1 MDFPFIKEAVR
12 QLFTKS
18 SCGMYPLIPSEAAPG
33 YRGRISY
40 DPTKCIG
47 CGMCERVCAGGAI
60 SRTIEPL
67 EDGTSRVT
75 LTFDLGS
82 CTFCA
87 HCSDFCSRHAIEL
100 TSDYHMAVS
109 DGKDLLVSG
118 SFIKAAPK
126 KPSAK
131 TPPVKAAESA
141 APAASSPASES
152 TAPVAPASS
161 AETDAAAVTTE

>member
-1 MDFPFIKEAVR
+1 MDFPYIKEAFR
-12 QLFTKS
+12 HLFMKS
-18 SCGMYPLIPSEAAPG
+18 SCGMYPLVPSEAAAG

-60 SRTIEPL
+60 SRTVEPL
-67 EDGTSRVT
+67 EDGTSMVT

-87 HCSDFCSRHAIEL
+87 HCSDFCIHHAIEL

-109 DGKDLLVSG
+109 DSKDLLVSG
-118 SFIKAAPK
+118 SFIKASPK
-126 KPSAK
+126 KPASKDA
-131 TPPVKAAESA
+131 PVKSPEAA
-141 APAASSPASES
+141 
-152 TAPVAPASS
+152 APVAPSSS
-161 AETDAAAVTTE
+161 AESASPELTVE